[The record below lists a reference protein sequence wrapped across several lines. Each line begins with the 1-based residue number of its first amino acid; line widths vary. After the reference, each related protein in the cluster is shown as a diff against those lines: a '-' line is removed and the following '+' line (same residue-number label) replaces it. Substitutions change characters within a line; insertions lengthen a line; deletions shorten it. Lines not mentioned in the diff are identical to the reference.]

1 MCCIT
6 ENKVIQSGQQQCLHL
21 HNPETSD
28 SDGMNYTKYLRN
40 LLLSDRPGGASVE
53 PVEDFLLK
61 GGSGHFLCLLEDLG
75 FPEAE
80 HFTWKL

>member
-1 MCCIT
+1 
-6 ENKVIQSGQQQCLHL
+6 
-21 HNPETSD
+21 
-28 SDGMNYTKYLRN
+28 MNYTKYLRN
-40 LLLSDRPGGASVE
+40 LLLSDRPGGADVE